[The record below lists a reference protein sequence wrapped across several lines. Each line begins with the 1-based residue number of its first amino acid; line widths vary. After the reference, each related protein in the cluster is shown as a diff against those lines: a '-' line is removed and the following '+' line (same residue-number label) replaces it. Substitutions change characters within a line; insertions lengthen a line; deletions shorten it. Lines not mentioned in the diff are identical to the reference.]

1 LKTLGQVAL
10 QMNQDREE
18 KVIATKFL
26 RRTRMPGTA
35 STGPARGHRSSL
47 IFLYYVALLAGAA
60 VTADAQTTF
69 SVTGTQIPP
78 DLVRV
83 NYGKIPNTIEAFDLN
98 ICNDSN
104 DKHGVTASQIYQALA
119 ESNVQL
125 RPLGGQIM
133 FAMILQNQK
142 RSATTVLSLVLTSAV
157 GVLSVLGASRGGIPP
172 KTLASAAL
180 GAAVGQQLLSTLK
193 PALTAD
199 QLQRYES
206 QVLESAL
213 VLDSG
218 SCVER
223 TVFALVVPGTTSN
236 RLQTLTFHV
245 R

>member
-1 LKTLGQVAL
+1 
-10 QMNQDREE
+10 MNQDREE

-26 RRTRMPGTA
+26 KRTGSPR
-35 STGPARGHRSSL
+35 SWDHRGSL
-47 IFLYYVALLAGAA
+47 IFLYYVALFAGAA
-60 VTADAQTTF
+60 VTAGAQTTF

-83 NYGKIPNTIEAFDLN
+83 NYGKIPNAIEAFDVN
-98 ICNDSN
+98 ICNESN

-119 ESNVQL
+119 QSNVKL

-133 FAMILQNQK
+133 FAMILRNQQ
-142 RSATTVLSLVLTSAV
+142 RSATTVLSLALTSAV
-157 GVLSVLGASRGGIPP
+157 GVLSVLGASRAGIPP

-180 GAAVGQQLLSTLK
+180 GAAAGQQLLGALK
-193 PALTAD
+193 PALTAE
-199 QLQRYES
+199 QVQRYES

-223 TVFALVVPGTTSN
+223 TVFALVTPGTTSN
-236 RLQTLTFHV
+236 QVRTLTFHV